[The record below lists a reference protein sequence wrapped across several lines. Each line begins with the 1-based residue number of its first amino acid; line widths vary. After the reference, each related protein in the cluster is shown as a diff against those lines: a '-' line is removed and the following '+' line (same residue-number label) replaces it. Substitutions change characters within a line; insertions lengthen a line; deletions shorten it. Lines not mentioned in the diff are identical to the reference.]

1 MLTKQQYRCQLQC
14 HQQYIITRVC
24 VWGCGGGNFLVN
36 AQKYNDFLTNTQQ
49 MAILL
54 GVDGDF
60 LAIKF
65 SFIFHAVNTKQL
77 LYP

>member
-1 MLTKQQYRCQLQC
+1 MSASMPPTIHTYGC
-14 HQQYIITRVC
+14 VC
-24 VWGCGGGNFLVN
+24 LVN

-60 LAIKF
+60 LAIKY
-65 SFIFHAVNTKQL
+65 SFISHAVNTKQL
-77 LYP
+77 VYP